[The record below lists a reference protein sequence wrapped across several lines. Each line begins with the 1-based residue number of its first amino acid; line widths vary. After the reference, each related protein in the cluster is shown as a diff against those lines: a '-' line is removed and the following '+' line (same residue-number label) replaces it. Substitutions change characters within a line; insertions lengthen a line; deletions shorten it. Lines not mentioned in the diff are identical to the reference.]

1 MEGKI
6 QNEKIR
12 EKEEKSMTCFQKTV
26 RQTQI

>member
-1 MEGKI
+1 MEEKI

-12 EKEEKSMTCFQKTV
+12 EEEEKSMTCFQKTV